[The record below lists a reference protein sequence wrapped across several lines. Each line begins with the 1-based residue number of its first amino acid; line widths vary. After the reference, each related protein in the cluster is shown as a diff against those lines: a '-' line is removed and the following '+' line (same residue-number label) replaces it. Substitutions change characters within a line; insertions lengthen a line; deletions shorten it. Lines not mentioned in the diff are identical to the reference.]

1 MSFLRHV
8 GKISDRKVAIVFR
21 EVPGEDHMALVVY
34 TESLNRHVHDPL
46 MKCIESDIG
55 QNSENLAD
63 ALNRTHTN
71 DGKIILQVLHKEGL
85 LKKVQTN
92 QVVMT
97 PSPTT
102 QIKLDELNKMLDEM
116 KQGEEAVAR
125 LAELDQS
132 LGMQTAKQVANRAKN
147 KEAAKTAPP
156 VNIPDSA
163 RPLAPIEKGIEIL
176 ANDLP
181 PKIPTGTVVF
191 PLQKRQPGSSPNP
204 DRQGS
209 RHTGQFIRRGVGV
222 TPFSNLPPRLATLDR
237 EHRIR
242 RSLAFTKVNADD
254 IAAGLIQPP
263 ADQVRP

>member
-8 GKISDRKVAIVFR
+8 GKIGDRKVAIVFR

-102 QIKLDELNKMLDEM
+102 NIKLDELNKMLDEM
-116 KQGEEAVAR
+116 KQGEDAVKR
-125 LAELDQS
+125 MAELDQS

-147 KEAAKTAPP
+147 KEIAKTAPP
-156 VNIPDSA
+156 VNIPDVPGILGDTALANNLRSQAARMEAEAKGLLAESA
-163 RPLAPIEKGIEIL
+163 RLQQE
-176 ANDLP
+176 ANDMLGVSTTTQSTTSM
-181 PKIPTGTVVF
+181 PTAK
-191 PLQKRQPGSSPNP
+191 KRGRPAK
-204 DRQGS
+204 
-209 RHTGQFIRRGVGV
+209 
-222 TPFSNLPPRLATLDR
+222 AT
-237 EHRIR
+237 
-242 RSLAFTKVNADD
+242 ATA
-254 IAAGLIQPP
+254 
-263 ADQVRP
+263 

>member
-8 GKISDRKVAIVFR
+8 GKIGDRKVAIVFR
-21 EVPGEDHMALVVY
+21 EVPNESHMALVVY

-97 PSPTT
+97 PSSTT

-116 KQGEEAVAR
+116 QQGEEAVKR
-125 LAELDQS
+125 MAELDQS
-132 LGMQTAKQVANRAKN
+132 LGMQSAKQVANRMRN
-147 KEAAKTAPP
+147 KEAAKSVPP
-156 VNIPDSA
+156 VGVPDVPGVLGDNALANNLLSQARKMEAEAKGLLAESA
-163 RPLAPIEKGIEIL
+163 RLQQE
-176 ANDLP
+176 ANDMMG
-181 PKIPTGTVVF
+181 IPTTTQTTATPAQVAKKRGRPAKATV
-191 PLQKRQPGSSPNP
+191 
-204 DRQGS
+204 
-209 RHTGQFIRRGVGV
+209 T
-222 TPFSNLPPRLATLDR
+222 A
-237 EHRIR
+237 
-242 RSLAFTKVNADD
+242 
-254 IAAGLIQPP
+254 
-263 ADQVRP
+263 